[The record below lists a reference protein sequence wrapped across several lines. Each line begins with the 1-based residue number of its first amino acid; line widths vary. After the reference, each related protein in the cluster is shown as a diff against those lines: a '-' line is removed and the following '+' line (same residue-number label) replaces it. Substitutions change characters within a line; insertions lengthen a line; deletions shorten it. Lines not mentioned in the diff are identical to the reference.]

1 MLQAMLPIYN
11 GASSQGMLSQVSENP
26 RAYMETHYAPCEENI
41 QWAGCSQLTSYG
53 TYIKVL

>member
-1 MLQAMLPIYN
+1 MSGNLK
-11 GASSQGMLSQVSENP
+11 GMLSYVSENP
-26 RAYMETHYAPCEENI
+26 RAYMETHNAPCEENI